1 MTYTQRLLLV
11 LALAF
16 VPLASAC
23 DNPFDNSCPEGYW
36 RPRAMEECVPLPV
49 SDAGQD
55 SGPVVMQDAGT
66 DAGAATDAG
75 STTDAGLTDAGLTD
89 AATSTDAAT
98 ATDAATPDSGLV
110 P

>member
-1 MTYTQRLLLV
+1 MTYTQRLLLL

-36 RPRAMEECVPLPV
+36 RPRAMEDCVPLPV

-66 DAGAATDAG
+66 DSGVALDAG
-75 STTDAGLTDAGLTD
+75 SASDAAVTDAATADAATDAGLTDGAVADG
-89 AATSTDAAT
+89 
-98 ATDAATPDSGLV
+98 G
-110 P
+110 